1 MSLLAPS
8 RPNRI
13 NGPGPYNWTREEFH
27 RLGDFGWFEGRRA
40 MLIHGN
46 LIEEGPMNPPHAS
59 GVRRVAK
66 QLEQLF
72 GSNFAVSVQLPV
84 NLDADTDPHPD
95 VCVARGSIDTYDTRH
110 PEPQDIVLVVEV
122 ADTSLKFDLT
132 TKATLY
138 AEAGIPEYWVLDVI
152 QQQLHVLRDPV
163 NGVYTNVQVLND
175 SDHVVAVDSAAATQ
189 LPVSSFLR

>member
-8 RPNRI
+8 RPNRT
-13 NGPGPYNWTREEFH
+13 NGPGPYTWTREEFH

-46 LIEEGPMNPPHAS
+46 LIEEGPMATPHAS
-59 GVRRVAK
+59 GVRRVSK
-66 QLEQLF
+66 LLEQLF

-110 PEPQDIVLVVEV
+110 PEPQDLVLVVEI

-152 QQQLHVLRDPV
+152 QKQLHVLREPMDSA
-163 NGVYTNVQVLND
+163 YSSVQVL
-175 SDHVVAVDSAAATQ
+175 SDTARVLPILAPTTTD
-189 LPVSSFLR
+189 LPVHELLR